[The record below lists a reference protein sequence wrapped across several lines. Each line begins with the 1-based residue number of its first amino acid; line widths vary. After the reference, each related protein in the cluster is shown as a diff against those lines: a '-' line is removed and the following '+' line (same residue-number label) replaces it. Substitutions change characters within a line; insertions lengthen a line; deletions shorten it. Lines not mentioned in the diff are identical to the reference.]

1 MNIVRHPKILN
12 REKTALLV
20 IDIQERI
27 LPVIL
32 EYERVVDNSLKL
44 INGFKILNLPIYYT
58 EQYPK
63 GLGVTETKIKSALE
77 SAEAIQKMTFS
88 CYGAGNLFGVLK
100 NGGIEQVVVCG
111 IESHVCVL
119 QTVLDLLAHSFQ
131 VHLVSDAVSSR
142 RKFDYEIA
150 LRRME
155 NNGAEIT
162 LTESAL
168 FELLNICGT
177 DEFKAISKLVK

>member
-1 MNIVRHPKILN
+1 MNRHPKILN

-32 EYERVVDNSLKL
+32 EYQRVVDNSIKL

-63 GLGVTETKIKSALE
+63 GLGPTEPKIKSALE
-77 SAEAIQKMTFS
+77 QTEAIQKMTFS
-88 CYGAGNLFGVLK
+88 CCGAGNLFNDLK
-100 NGGIEQVVVCG
+100 DKGIKQVVVCG

-119 QTVLDLLAHSFQ
+119 QTVLDLLANDLQ
-131 VHLVSDAVSSR
+131 VHVVSDAVSSR
-142 RKFDYEIA
+142 RKFDYGIA

-162 LTESAL
+162 LTES
-168 FELLNICGT
+168 
-177 DEFKAISKLVK
+177 V

>member
-1 MNIVRHPKILN
+1 MNRHHKILKRKN
-12 REKTALLV
+12 TALLV

-32 EYERVVDNSLKL
+32 EHERVVENTLKL

-63 GLGVTETKIKSALE
+63 GLGPTEAKIKSALE
-77 SAEAIQKMTFS
+77 KTEAIQKMTFS
-88 CYGAGNLFGVLK
+88 CSGAGNLFDDLK
-100 NGGIEQVVVCG
+100 KMEIEQVVVCG
-111 IESHVCVL
+111 IESHVCVM
-119 QTVLDLLAHSFQ
+119 QTVLDLLAVNFQ
-131 VHLVSDAVSSR
+131 VHVVSNAVSSR

-155 NNGAEIT
+155 NNGAELT
-162 LTESAL
+162 LTESSL
-168 FELLNICGT
+168 FELLNVCGT
-177 DEFKAISKLVK
+177 DEFKSISKLVK